1 MFVKYLHLLSFV
13 YLFCSVERWTMAFVL
28 QCKKPLAS
36 RSLNVLDYRCLTNT
50 RTFCSVHWWLESW
63 RVDSWLHIPFQV
75 VQLDSGKTRVE
86 MYNTRNTFNK
96 SRIRVKSRIHT
107 PINFR
112 HSIGLL
118 CLFSYIRF
126 EPARSLFW
134 PWVRNIKLISQKEFK
149 DSDGRNCCK
158 YIPKEFC
165 VWNVSLL
172 CCICFPQI
180 NARYLL
186 PQPIFPTAY
195 ICVKTKNLAF
205 IILKETNIN
214 PLFLA
219 PLAYTLCVKSPHPL
233 HIGGNKNRWLSFEAC
248 LRLVFKVFSNDL
260 WRICF
265 GPKY

>member
-1 MFVKYLHLLSFV
+1 
-13 YLFCSVERWTMAFVL
+13 MAFVL
-28 QCKKPLAS
+28 QWKSPLQVDLLMSSTIDVSQTQEHSALS
-36 RSLNVLDYRCLTNT
+36 TGG
-50 RTFCSVHWWLESW
+50 W
-63 RVDSWLHIPFQV
+63 RVRRQV
-75 VQLDSGKTRVE
+75 LNYIFPSQIVQLDSGKTRVY
-86 MYNTRNTFNK
+86 MCNTRNTFNK
-96 SRIRVKSRIHT
+96 SRTRVKSRIH
-107 PINFR
+107 R

-149 DSDGRNCCK
+149 DSEGFNCCK

-180 NARYLL
+180 NVRYLL

-205 IILKETNIN
+205 IILIEKNIN
-214 PLFLA
+214 PYFLA
-219 PLAYTLCVKSPHPL
+219 SFAYTLCFKSPHPL
-233 HIGGNKNRWLSFEAC
+233 HFRINKNTR
-248 LRLVFKVFSNDL
+248 R
-260 WRICF
+260 
-265 GPKY
+265 